1 MEEET
6 IPIVEQIE
14 SNLITLV
21 DGLPEDSALYKVA
34 IDTRKKF
41 GIVED
46 ELFRIRDN
54 IEKIEESFK
63 RLGEVL

>member
-1 MEEET
+1 LTE
-6 IPIVEQIE
+6 
-14 SNLITLV
+14 
-21 DGLPEDSALYKVA
+21 GLPEDSALYKVV

-54 IEKIEESFK
+54 IEKIEESLK
-63 RLGEVL
+63 KVI